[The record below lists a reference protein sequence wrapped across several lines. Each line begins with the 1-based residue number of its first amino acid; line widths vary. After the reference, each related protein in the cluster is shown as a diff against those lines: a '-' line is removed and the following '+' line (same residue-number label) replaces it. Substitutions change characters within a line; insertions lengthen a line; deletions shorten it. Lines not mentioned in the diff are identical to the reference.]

1 MIIVDNSEFMR
12 NGDYIPTRLEA
23 QQDAANLLVGA
34 KTQSHPESTVG
45 VAAGTELLV
54 SPTEDVGKLL
64 GAVHDLQISRKGATF
79 GLSSSTSSSAMSSKK
94 GSKKKDSADVTA
106 AIQVASLAL
115 KHRKNKNGAQRIVLF
130 IGSPLD
136 GIDGRALAKAGRQLK
151 KNNVSIDVVAMGELE
166 ANEDKLKELVDA
178 ANGRSGSEGEERSCH
193 LVTIPAGV
201 LPSDV
206 LASSPI
212 VHGGSGGSAFAASA
226 AAAAAG
232 AGGNFGASAGGDNAF
247 ADFGGVDPN
256 MDPELAM
263 ALRVSM
269 EEERARQER
278 LAAQAQAEASE
289 ETKDA
294 EMSDAGG
301 GAAAAAPSEAAP
313 SAMDLGLSEEE
324 ALLQQAL
331 AMSMNENEPP
341 PPAAAEEDSK
351 PSAASME
358 TEEEDDDDEAA
369 AMQLALQMSLAQ
381 AEEETASAEEKPKA
395 QQQFQDP
402 QFVNQLLG
410 SLPGVDPSDPLIQ
423 QALLYRKA
431 LRARLKEL
439 PAHARLHTRTLVG
452 LRPARTGG
460 APVSICLAC
469 RGAGSMV
476 LWSGLGRLT
485 LDIPRV
491 E

>member
-1 MIIVDNSEFMR
+1 MPLESCMIIVDNSEFMR
-12 NGDYIPTRLEA
+12 NGDYVPTRLEA

-64 GAVHDLQISRKGATF
+64 SAVHDLQISRSGNCFGVSISASKGN
-79 GLSSSTSSSAMSSKK
+79 SKSNSN
-94 GSKKKDSADVTA
+94 SKTKDSADVTA

-136 GIDGRALAKAGRQLK
+136 GLDGRTLAKAGRQLK
-151 KNNVSIDVVAMGELE
+151 KNNVAIDVVAMGELE

-178 ANGRSGSEGEERSCH
+178 ANGRASADDGAERTCN

-212 VHGGSGGSAFAASA
+212 IHGGTGGSAFAASA

-232 AGGNFGASAGGDNAF
+232 VGSPGGGGGGGADAF
-247 ADFGGVDPN
+247 AEYGGVDPN

-278 LAAQAQAEASE
+278 LAAQSLAEAASSSSSNNSNNQE
-289 ETKDA
+289 SKDA
-294 EMSDAGG
+294 EMSDA
-301 GAAAAAPSEAAP
+301 AAASSGDAGASSSAAAP
-313 SAMDLGLSEEE
+313 SAMVMDLGISEEE

-341 PPAAAEEDSK
+341 AAAAASEEDSK
-351 PSAASME
+351 PAATATATASME
-358 TEEEDDDDEAA
+358 TEEEDDDEAA

-381 AEEETASAEEKPKA
+381 AEEDEKKASATKQEDAKQQQ

-402 QFVNQLLG
+402 KFVNQLLG
-410 SLPGVDPSDPLIQ
+410 SLPGVNPNDPAIQ
-423 QALLYRKA
+423 SALQSMNKDEDDGDDKDKDKDKKKDEDK
-431 LRARLKEL
+431 KE
-439 PAHARLHTRTLVG
+439 
-452 LRPARTGG
+452 
-460 APVSICLAC
+460 
-469 RGAGSMV
+469 
-476 LWSGLGRLT
+476 
-485 LDIPRV
+485 
-491 E
+491 

>member
-1 MIIVDNSEFMR
+1 MPLESCMIIVDNSEFMR

-45 VAAGTELLV
+45 VSAGTELLV

-64 GAVHDLQISRKGATF
+64 GAVHDLTISRKIT
-79 GLSSSTSSSAMSSKK
+79 
-94 GSKKKDSADVTA
+94 GSVTA
-106 AIQVASLAL
+106 SIQVASLAL

-130 IGSPLD
+130 VGSPLD
-136 GIDGRALAKAGRQLK
+136 GIESKALSKAGRQLK

-166 ANEDKLKELVDA
+166 ENESKLKELVDA
-178 ANGRSGSEGEERSCH
+178 ANGRNTEDSERSCH

-212 VHGGSGGSAFAASA
+212 IHGGSGGSAFAASA
-226 AAAAAG
+226 AAANANFGGAAG
-232 AGGNFGASAGGDNAF
+232 ADNAF

-278 LAAQAQAEASE
+278 LAAQAAAAE
-289 ETKDA
+289 DA
-294 EMSDAGG
+294 EMSDAAAPP
-301 GAAAAAPSEAAP
+301 AAAAAP

-331 AMSMNENEPP
+331 AMSMNENEPTSSESAK
-341 PPAAAEEDSK
+341 PPAMEED
-351 PSAASME
+351 E
-358 TEEEDDDDEAA
+358 DDEAA

-381 AEEETASAEEKPKA
+381 AENDQPKEETS
-395 QQQFQDP
+395 DIS
-402 QFVNQLLG
+402 QLVG
-410 SLPGVDPSDPLIQ
+410 SLPGVNPNDPAIQ
-423 QALLYRKA
+423 SALSNMDEDGDKKKSA
-431 LRARLKEL
+431 DDNKE
-439 PAHARLHTRTLVG
+439 
-452 LRPARTGG
+452 
-460 APVSICLAC
+460 
-469 RGAGSMV
+469 
-476 LWSGLGRLT
+476 
-485 LDIPRV
+485 DDKK

>member
-1 MIIVDNSEFMR
+1 MSMSMSMS
-12 NGDYIPTRLEA
+12 A
-23 QQDAANLLVGA
+23 
-34 KTQSHPESTVG
+34 
-45 VAAGTELLV
+45 
-54 SPTEDVGKLL
+54 
-64 GAVHDLQISRKGATF
+64 
-79 GLSSSTSSSAMSSKK
+79 SSSAK
-94 GSKKKDSADVTA
+94 SKKKDSADVTA

-115 KHRKNKNGAQRIVLF
+115 KHRKTKNGAQRIVLF

-136 GIDGRALAKAGRQLK
+136 GIEAKTLTKAGKQLK
-151 KNNVSIDVVAMGELE
+151 KNNIAIDVVALGELE
-166 ANEDKLKELVDA
+166 ANEDKLRELVDA
-178 ANGRSGSEGEERSCH
+178 ANGRVGEGEERTCN
-193 LVTIPAGV
+193 LLTIPAGV

-212 VHGGSGGSAFAASA
+212 IHGGSGGSAFAASA

-232 AGGNFGASAGGDNAF
+232 AGGDFSGGGGGDAF

-278 LAAQAQAEASE
+278 LAAQAQAEAPAE
-289 ETKDA
+289 ESKDA
-294 EMSDAGG
+294 EMSDAAG
-301 GAAAAAPSEAAP
+301 GAAAESQPP

-341 PPAAAEEDSK
+341 SGAGATDEADSK
-351 PSAASME
+351 PAASME
-358 TEEEDDDDEAA
+358 TEEDDEAA

-381 AEEETASAEEKPKA
+381 AEEDDSTTKQEESGNNDKKE
-395 QQQFQDP
+395 QFQDP

-410 SLPGVDPSDPLIQ
+410 SLPGVNPNDPAIQ
-423 QALLYRKA
+423 TALQNMK
-431 LRARLKEL
+431 KE
-439 PAHARLHTRTLVG
+439 G
-452 LRPARTGG
+452 DGEDDKKDGG
-460 APVSICLAC
+460 
-469 RGAGSMV
+469 
-476 LWSGLGRLT
+476 
-485 LDIPRV
+485 DKK

>member
-1 MIIVDNSEFMR
+1 MPLESCMILLDNTEFMR

-45 VAAGTELLV
+45 VSAGTELLV
-54 SPTEDVGKLL
+54 SPTEDVGKILNAL
-64 GAVHDLQISRKGATF
+64 HGLKISHHSGGGT
-79 GLSSSTSSSAMSSKK
+79 AMIAPAAAAKQKLPPAS
-94 GSKKKDSADVTA
+94 DVA
-106 AIQVASLAL
+106 ASIQVASLAL
-115 KHRKNKNGAQRIVLF
+115 KHRRNKNGAQRIVLF
-130 IGSPLD
+130 VGSPLD
-136 GIDGRALAKAGRQLK
+136 GLDNRTLAKAGRQLK

-178 ANGRSGSEGEERSCH
+178 ANGRTEEGAERSCH
-193 LVTIPAGV
+193 LVTIPSGV

-226 AAAAAG
+226 AAAAAT
-232 AGGNFGASAGGDNAF
+232 GGEFGGGGGGDGGGGANAF

-278 LAAQAQAEASE
+278 LTAQQASQGQE
-289 ETKDA
+289 ESKDA
-294 EMSDAGG
+294 EMTDAAGG
-301 GAAAAAPSEAAP
+301 TEAAASAPAPEANTEAAATP

-331 AMSMNENEPP
+331 AMSMNENEP
-341 PPAAAEEDSK
+341 AAAAAQEETEDSK
-351 PSAASME
+351 PAASMD
-358 TEEEDDDDEAA
+358 TEEDDEAA
-369 AMQLALQMSLAQ
+369 AMQMALQMSLQ
-381 AEEETASAEEKPKA
+381 QESEKAGEGAKSDG
-395 QQQFQDP
+395 QQFQDP

-410 SLPGVDPSDPLIQ
+410 SLPGVNPNDPAIQ
-423 QALLYRKA
+423 NALSN
-431 LRARLKEL
+431 LKDGEKKDDDKKK
-439 PAHARLHTRTLVG
+439 G
-452 LRPARTGG
+452 
-460 APVSICLAC
+460 
-469 RGAGSMV
+469 
-476 LWSGLGRLT
+476 
-485 LDIPRV
+485 DDDKK

>member
-1 MIIVDNSEFMR
+1 MPLESCMIIVDNSEFMR

-23 QQDAANLLVGA
+23 RQDAANLLVGA

-64 GAVHDLQISRKGATF
+64 GAVHDLQISRKGASF
-79 GLSSSTSSSAMSSKK
+79 GVSPATASTTKK
-94 GSKKKDSADVTA
+94 GSKKDSADVTA

-115 KHRKNKNGAQRIVLF
+115 KHRKNKNGSQRIVLF

-136 GIDGRALAKAGRQLK
+136 GIDGKTLAKAGRQLK
-151 KNNVSIDVVAMGELE
+151 KNNISIDVVAMGEIE
-166 ANEDKLKELVDA
+166 VNEDKLKELVDA
-178 ANGRSGSEGEERSCH
+178 ANGRAGGEGEERSCH
-193 LVTIPAGV
+193 LVSVPAGV

-212 VHGGSGGSAFAASA
+212 IHGGSGGSAFAASA

-232 AGGNFGASAGGDNAF
+232 AGGNFGSPGGGGANAF

-269 EEERARQER
+269 EEERIRQER
-278 LAAQAQAEASE
+278 LAAQNQAESNSGAE
-289 ETKDA
+289 ESKDA
-294 EMSDAGG
+294 EMSDAAGSSG
-301 GAAAAAPSEAAP
+301 DAAAASSAAP

-341 PPAAAEEDSK
+341 AQGSAPEEDSK
-351 PSAASME
+351 PAAAME
-358 TEEEDDDDEAA
+358 TEEEDDDEAA

-381 AEEETASAEEKPKA
+381 AEEEKETTGESDSKEK
-395 QQQFQDP
+395 FQDP
-402 QFVNQLLG
+402 QFVNSLLG
-410 SLPGVDPSDPLIQ
+410 SLPGVNPNDPAIQ
-423 QALLYRKA
+423 SALENMKKDDED
-431 LRARLKEL
+431 KEKKD
-439 PAHARLHTRTLVG
+439 G
-452 LRPARTGG
+452 E
-460 APVSICLAC
+460 
-469 RGAGSMV
+469 
-476 LWSGLGRLT
+476 
-485 LDIPRV
+485 DKK